1 LKEYRKAAERAA
13 SRAGFRQVV
22 MEDFAATGH
31 PPLAVCRAKVAEAD
45 VLVAIVGHRYGWV
58 PPGAT
63 REPAQ
68 KSITW
73 LECEEAVRQGKEVL
87 AFLVDP
93 AVEWPPDQREAY
105 RITAAIEKGNAT
117 PDLFAQV

>member
-1 LKEYRKAAERAA
+1 M
-13 SRAGFRQVV
+13 
-22 MEDFAATGH
+22 MEDFPATGH
-31 PPLAVCRAKVAEAD
+31 SPLDVYRAKVAEAD
-45 VLVAIVGHRYGWV
+45 VLVAIVAHRYGWV

-93 AVEWPPDQREAY
+93 TIEWPLDRREAY

-117 PDLFAQV
+117 ADLFAQV